1 MSAVNLE
8 LLEETLADEPAYRS
22 RQVWEW
28 VARGASSYDEM
39 TNLPAGL
46 RSRLGGARAVLVARG
61 RRRDAR
67 EGPHAEGALPHA
79 RPQAGSRRC

>member
-8 LLEETLADEPAYRS
+8 LLEETLADEPAYRA

-28 VARGASSYDEM
+28 TARGAASYGEM

-46 RSRLGGARAVLVARG
+46 RARLEERVPFSSLELAA
-61 RRRDAR
+61 RDAR

-79 RPQAGSRRC
+79 PTASRSRRC